1 MMHIAQRMST
11 LCVLPVGGPVV
22 MMGYATEMGQNPDG
36 IGGSLTPK
44 GMGRIVGEPLTA
56 STV

>member
-1 MMHIAQRMST
+1 
-11 LCVLPVGGPVV
+11 